1 MKRAVT
7 MLLALAMLMMSA
19 SGALAYTYVKDYA
32 MDDYDPQIK
41 EIQQRMVELG
51 YLTGGADGWLG
62 AKTKAGIL
70 RFQLVNEM
78 DQTGLCDQ
86 LFQEALF
93 AEDAKASPQVLMSL
107 DELKKM
113 MGKPTKI
120 VKYDMSGMV
129 VGKDSA
135 TVELNNDTVLHADL
149 IGDGVT
155 EIQLIGKG
163 NVKIPFTVLLMALDD
178 SIEDSMMYEALD
190 MMKQD
195 VTRIVDGKTIEYA
208 EDADG
213 TQRLIIKPLESGTVA
228 D

>member
-7 MLLALAMLMMSA
+7 ILLACAMLLMAAQA
-19 SGALAYTYVKDYA
+19 ALAYTYVKDYS

-51 YLTGGADGWLG
+51 YLGGGADGWLG
-62 AKTKAGIL
+62 AKTKAGIA
-70 RFQLVNEM
+70 RFQLVNGME
-78 DQTGLCDQ
+78 QTGLCDQ
-86 LFQEALF
+86 EFQEALF
-93 AEDAKASPQVLMSL
+93 SEGAKVSPKILMSL
-107 DELKKM
+107 DELKAL
-113 MGKPTKI
+113 MGRPTKI

-129 VGKDSA
+129 VERDSA

-149 IGDGVT
+149 VGDGVT

-195 VTRIVDGKTIEYA
+195 GKRVVDGKTIEYT

-213 TQRLIIKPLESGTVA
+213 TQRLIIKPIEA
-228 D
+228 